1 MTQATAPVARIRRSA
16 AALGKKLVD
25 VSAQTADYV
34 SEYGGFPYFYV
45 VASAAGDI
53 TFVDA
58 LGNLSTETFTANQ
71 MANASAADRRPVL
84 PLLCKRVVA
93 LAVFNEEA
101 ALFVSGGTGA
111 GATVA
116 SVSVN
121 NTGQITAIEWESG
134 GLGYVVGDILTLFQ
148 DYQTA
153 TYTVLTADVDADGV
167 LQDLSGKTL
176 ASTTAATGVDFY
188 AVYGP

>member
-1 MTQATAPVARIRRSA
+1 MTQATAPVASIHRSA

-34 SEYGGFPYFYV
+34 SEYGGFLTFTWSPV
-45 VASAAGDI
+45 PPETLRLWMLSAILAPRRLRLIKWPMRAPPTDGLCCPSCASALWRSPYLTKRLPCSFLVVRVPGR
-53 TFVDA
+53 
-58 LGNLSTETFTANQ
+58 L
-71 MANASAADRRPVL
+71 AS
-84 PLLCKRVVA
+84 
-93 LAVFNEEA
+93 FH
-101 ALFVSGGTGA
+101 
-111 GATVA
+111 
-116 SVSVN
+116 
-121 NTGQITAIEWESG
+121 
-134 GLGYVVGDILTLFQ
+134 GLIYDTR
-148 DYQTA
+148 YQTA